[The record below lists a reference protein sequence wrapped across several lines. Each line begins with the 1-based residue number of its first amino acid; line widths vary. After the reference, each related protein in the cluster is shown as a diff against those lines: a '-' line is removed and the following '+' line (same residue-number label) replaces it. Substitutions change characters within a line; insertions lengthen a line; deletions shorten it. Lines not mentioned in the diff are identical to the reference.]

1 MKKCIES
8 AKERRKSSI
17 FTFFFKSKEAKNA
30 SWLIGG
36 RIIQMILSFFIG
48 ILTARYLGPSNYGVF
63 SYVGAYVTFFA
74 SICTLGINSVI
85 IKFLLDDEYNQ
96 GITLGTSIVLR
107 VISSFLS
114 ACMIVGIVFVVD
126 KGDTELIIVSAL
138 CSSAL
143 IFQALDTI
151 NFWFQSKY
159 KSRVTAIATLIGY
172 IVVSAYRVVLII
184 QGRSVRW
191 FAFASAL
198 DCIVIGAFL
207 FIMYYK
213 SGGQKLRFS
222 WKHGKKILN
231 QSYHYILS
239 GMMVAIYAQTD
250 KFMLKQMLDET
261 EVGYYSLA
269 STISTIWV
277 FILAAI
283 IDSMYP
289 TIISLAKTDN
299 IAFQRKNRQLYA
311 IVFYVSCFVS
321 LLFTLFGNIF
331 IRVLYGEPYMP
342 AFSILQITTWYVA
355 FSHLG
360 VARNAWVVSE
370 GKQKYLKNIY
380 FFAAI
385 MNVILNFALIPSLGG
400 QGAAIASLITQ
411 IFTSIILPF
420 MMKELRPNAV
430 LMLDAIRLKG
440 VIPKLGNFK

>member
-1 MKKCIES
+1 MKKCMES
-8 AKERRKSSI
+8 GNESKKSSI
-17 FTFFFKSKEAKNA
+17 ISFFFKSKEVKNA

-36 RIIQMILSFFIG
+36 RVFQMILSFFIG
-48 ILTARYLGPSNYGVF
+48 VLTARYLGPSNYGRI
-63 SYVGAYVTFFA
+63 SYVGAYVTFFT
-74 SICTLGINSVI
+74 SVCTLGINSVI
-85 IKFLLDDEYNQ
+85 VKFLIDDPEHQ
-96 GITLGTSIVLR
+96 GVTLGTSIVLR
-107 VISSFLS
+107 IVSSFLS
-114 ACMIVGIVFVVD
+114 ACMIVGIVAVVD
-126 KGDTELIIVSAL
+126 KGDPEYIVVAIL

-143 IFQALDTI
+143 IFQAVETF
-151 NFWFQSKY
+151 NFWFQSRY
-159 KSRVTAIATLIGY
+159 KSKITAIATLIGY
-172 IVVSAYRVVLII
+172 VIVSIYRVILII
-184 QGRSVRW
+184 QGKGIKW

-198 DCIVIGAFL
+198 DCIVISLFL
-207 FIMYYK
+207 TVMYFK
-213 SGGQKLRFS
+213 SGGQKLIFS
-222 WKHGKKILN
+222 WDYGKRILK

-250 KFMLKQMLDET
+250 KFMLKQMLNET

-277 FILAAI
+277 FVLIAI

-289 TIISLAKTDN
+289 TIISLAKTDKA
-299 IAFQRKNRQLYA
+299 AFQRKNKQLYA
-311 IVFYVSCFVS
+311 IVFYVSCFFS

-331 IRVLYGEPYMP
+331 IRVLYGEPYLP

-385 MNVILNFALIPSLGG
+385 MNVILNFVLIPSLGG
-400 QGAAIASLITQ
+400 RGAAIASLITQ

-420 MMKELRPNAV
+420 MMKSLRPNAI
-430 LMLDAIRLKG
+430 LMLQAIC
-440 VIPKLGNFK
+440 FKDLLTKNNT